1 MKESNQK
8 SDKTQVNTQQVDQ
21 QTKMLK
27 QLTDQ
32 ITAMELKLEELRR
45 EKKHHGRHGTRPNS

>member
-1 MKESNQK
+1 
-8 SDKTQVNTQQVDQ
+8 
-21 QTKMLK
+21 MLK